1 MNEDKVHSRL
11 QIGTFAPNL
20 TLVNVQNQ
28 PINLADL
35 WANGPTL
42 LTFLRHFG

>member
-1 MNEDKVHSRL
+1 MTARSKRL
-11 QIGTFAPNL
+11 KIGDAAPDYAL
-20 TLVNVQNQ
+20 LDSDGHAVA
-28 PINLADL
+28 LREA

>member
-1 MNEDKVHSRL
+1 MAKKL
-11 QIGTFAPNL
+11 KIGDLAPNGL
-20 TLVNVQNQ
+20 TLSATGEPVELQS
-28 PINLADL
+28 L

>member
-1 MNEDKVHSRL
+1 MAQSVTRLKIGDPAPEIELED
-11 QIGTFAPNL
+11 
-20 TLVNVQNQ
+20 VQGQ
-28 PINLADL
+28 PSGLAQY

>member
-1 MNEDKVHSRL
+1 MTQRL
-11 QIGTFAPNL
+11 VVGNTAPSVTLIDAEGQNIEIGN
-20 TLVNVQNQ
+20 
-28 PINLADL
+28 L

>member
-1 MNEDKVHSRL
+1 MGNQL
-11 QIGTFAPNL
+11 AIGSVSPDALLL
-20 TLVNVQNQ
+20 TEEGQETG
-28 PINLADL
+28 LATR